1 MPTRYERV
9 GVVKDEA
16 LSDALASVRS
26 IVGESTPVASVVH
39 DLAVR
44 GAKALRE
51 DESRRAELLRDL
63 ARLST
68 SEPPWDQEVLAN
80 IDLLTAAG

>member
-1 MPTRYERV
+1 MPAEHERI
-9 GVVKDEA
+9 GVIKDEA

-26 IVGESTPVASVVH
+26 IVGEATPIASVVH

-44 GAKALRE
+44 GAQALRE
-51 DESRRAELLRDL
+51 DESRRDELLRDL

-68 SEPPWDQEVLAN
+68 STPPWDQDVLAD
-80 IDLLTAAG
+80 IDGLTAG